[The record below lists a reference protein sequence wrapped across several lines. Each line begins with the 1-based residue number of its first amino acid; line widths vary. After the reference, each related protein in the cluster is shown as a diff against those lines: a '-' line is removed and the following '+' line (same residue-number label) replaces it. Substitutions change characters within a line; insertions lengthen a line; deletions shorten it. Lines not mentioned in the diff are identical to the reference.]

1 MLNFQYHPI
10 DIVTF
15 IEAEKLRQETRYTA
29 QLAKFNA
36 APVMQGT
43 PDHTRHV
50 LGTQNEMIQRP
61 TAYLFKSHQYYE
73 ESFIGTLRL
82 MCEKLSPNLA
92 VEPNDLWKLEMATRS
107 LKDGAQ
113 RQETLHIIEQDMSAI
128 YVIHQILKKCRDLPD
143 SDRWPEILF
152 LKKKDKLLWER
163 LNAALTDAQDALA
176 NGQFRAATVVSFHV
190 LESLL
195 GYWLRNKTP
204 AFSWPKDKHQ
214 HEENLT
220 ITKIIKHCENEGLFK
235 PADSVRSI
243 DTSEVENLEQACITA
258 ASYRNLIHPD
268 KTQRTNTDHDAGT
281 AHSCLGT
288 TLKLAQRIGQ
298 VL

>member
-1 MLNFQYHPI
+1 MLSFQYHPK

-15 IEAEKLRQETRYTA
+15 IEAEKLRLETGFTTI
-29 QLAKFNA
+29 QAKFDA
-36 APVMQGT
+36 AVKIEGT
-43 PDHTRHV
+43 PDHTRNI
-50 LGTQNEMIQRP
+50 GGNYRNPITRP
-61 TAYLFKSHQYYE
+61 DPYIFKSHRYYE
-73 ESFIGTLRL
+73 KSFIGTLRL
-82 MCEKLSPNLA
+82 MCDKLSPNLA
-92 VEPNDLWKLEMATRS
+92 VAPDDLWKLEMATRS
-107 LKDGAQ
+107 LKEDFQ
-113 RQETLHIIEQDMSAI
+113 QQETLHIIEKDISSV
-128 YVIHQILKKCRDLPD
+128 YVIHQILKKCRDLP
-143 SDRWPEILF
+143 SIDRWPEIQYI
-152 LKKKDKLLWER
+152 KKTDKPLWER
-163 LNAALTDAQDALA
+163 LGQALSDAQDALA

-195 GYWLRNKTP
+195 GFWLRNKTP

-214 HEENLT
+214 HDVNLT
-220 ITKIIKHCENEGLFK
+220 VTKIIEHCKTEGLFK
-235 PADSVRSI
+235 PAIAVLPI
-243 DTSEVENLEQACITA
+243 DASEIENLEQACLTS